1 MKKLV
6 IYSDNCLSESSEFFK
21 YKEPKFLHNIIGI
34 VFCLLISVFF
44 IIFFCKCDDVVHAR
58 GVVRPIVNVSSVKNI
73 YSGEIENLMF
83 KSGEFV
89 KSGTELLRLKNDSVL
104 AEKNDLENQLKD
116 VEEYLFGIE
125 CILKTLNENLKSLIH
140 GEFCSD
146 SINSKFKLYLSEVDY
161 LTSKMNRAYELFIE
175 EKNIPD
181 YLKVLSNVKNA
192 EFNYQQSEL
201 ELKEYK
207 DSFFNEIQN
216 DLRNYSL
223 KRESYVQQISQICLK
238 LENFVIKAPV
248 DGYVFE
254 ISSLNIGDYI
264 FSDQEILNLIPSE
277 TENLKIEL
285 QVPADRVGK
294 IKKGQKVRFRFPTF
308 PYYEFKGLEGEV
320 KLIQPDSEIS
330 QSGSLFYKIEADV
343 LNNVLKNM
351 KGEVYKIKSGLE
363 VDAKIILKTE
373 TILYFLLRKLDFWN

>member
-116 VEEYLFGIE
+116 VDEYLFGIE

-161 LTSKMNRAYELFIE
+161 LASKMNRAYELFVE

-192 EFNYQQSEL
+192 EFNYKQSEL

-264 FSDQEILNLIPSE
+264 FSDQKILNLIPSE

-308 PYYEFKGLEGEV
+308 SYYEFKGLEGEV